1 MTKEKTAKLAT
12 FEEIFKTVIIPE
24 LKKSLGIKNDLAV
37 PRIKMVKINVGIG
50 SYIHSHNK
58 DFSNIVENLGLIS
71 GQRPVTNLAKKAISN
86 FKIKEKDPVGVSVTI
101 RGKRMYDFINKLVN
115 IVLPRVRDFRGL
127 PSNAFDGK
135 GNYNVGLKEHLVFPE
150 VSAEDI
156 SKIHGLQITIVT
168 TAKNNEQGYELLK
181 ALGFPFRKK

>member
-1 MTKEKTAKLAT
+1 MTKEKHEKLAT
-12 FEEIFKTVIIPE
+12 FEETFKTVILPE

-37 PRIKMVKINVGIG
+37 PRIKMIKVNVGIG

-58 DFSNIVENLGLIS
+58 DFSNIVENLALIS
-71 GQRPVTNLAKKAISN
+71 GQKPVTNLAKKAISN
-86 FKIKEKDPVGVSVTI
+86 FKLKEKDPVGVSVTI
-101 RGKRMYDFINKLVN
+101 RGKRMYDFINKLIN
-115 IVLPRVRDFRGL
+115 IVFPRVRDFRGL
-127 PSNAFDGK
+127 PNNAFDGK

-168 TAKNNEQGYELLK
+168 TAKNNEEGYELLK